1 MNTIIR
7 TANIAI
13 LTISFVGGLMAQRTS
28 SVTQV
33 VTFSVK
39 RTAPVAVVMQM
50 TDVTLANAKS
60 PEIAGSVSLVLDQKE
75 MASNKLTVAMGSD
88 LPDATIEMDMRT
100 SSGSSAKHLLSSFSN
115 ELPFNSRIDLHY
127 RVVNAVGST
136 SSLAGS
142 VIYTVTD

>member
-1 MNTIIR
+1 
-7 TANIAI
+7 
-13 LTISFVGGLMAQRTS
+13 
-28 SVTQV
+28 
-33 VTFSVK
+33 
-39 RTAPVAVVMQM
+39 
-50 TDVTLANAKS
+50 
-60 PEIAGSVSLVLDQKE
+60 
-75 MASNKLTVAMGSD
+75 MGSD